1 MSFCN
6 FTKEN
11 ATSGKLL
18 VDNLFVSNYLPEL
31 NEEAVK
37 IYLYGLY
44 LCQNTSLDFDVYKMA
59 SSLSLSVEQVIDNF
73 KYLEEYGLVLIISK
87 NPFTVNFVPVNDSGV
102 KYKRYKPEKYEDLS
116 KALQVFISERMISTT
131 EYSEYFNLLESTPL
145 KPEAFLI
152 IVKYCTDLKGGD
164 VSYKYILA
172 VAKDFVNRNI
182 TTEDLVDKELTNYNA
197 LTKEVGELFRTLKI
211 SRKQEVEDIQLYK
224 KWSQK
229 YSFEHEIILFA
240 AKQSKIKNLRTL
252 DKTFDELYASK
263 CFTEEDVSNFIK
275 TKQEKVDIS
284 IAVCKALGIFIE
296 VHEAVVTNYVSP
308 WLSMGYDHKTLVF
321 VANYCFKSNRRTL
334 EQMNVTINNLMKLG
348 YITLDSIVN
357 YINDFNAT
365 DKFIYKILEYLGIS
379 RKPNGWD
386 RENVKIWRRDWN
398 FSDDVILEASKRAS
412 GTTNPIPYMNAI
424 LSNWK
429 SKGAYTLEEVN
440 KITPPSIKS
449 NVQFS
454 TQHFENERQYTQEEL
469 DKLLDQVDDIKELYD
484 KI

>member
-6 FTKEN
+6 FSKEN
-11 ATSGKLL
+11 NNSGKLL
-18 VDNLFVSNYLPEL
+18 IDNLFISNYLPEL

-37 IYLYGLY
+37 VYLYGLY
-44 LCQNTSLDFDVYKMA
+44 LCQNSSLDFDVTKMA
-59 SSLSLSVEQVIDNF
+59 STLNLSVDAVKDNF

-87 NPFTVNFVPVNDSGV
+87 NPFTVNFIPVNDSSL

-116 KALQVFISERMISTT
+116 KALQVIISERMISTS
-131 EYSEYFNLLESTPL
+131 EYSEYFNLLESTSL
-145 KPEAFLI
+145 KPEAFLM

-164 VSYKYILA
+164 ISYKYILA

-182 TTEDLVDKELTNYNA
+182 TTTDLVEKELSNYNS
-197 LTKEVGELFRTLKI
+197 LTKEIGELFRELKI
-211 SRKQEVEDIQLYK
+211 TRKQEVEDLQFYK

-229 YSFEHEIILFA
+229 YGFEHEVILFS
-240 AKQSKIKNLRTL
+240 AKKSKIKNLKTL

-263 CFTEEDVSNFIK
+263 CFTEEDVLNFLK
-275 TKQEKVDIS
+275 TKQEKIEIS
-284 IAVCKALGIFIE
+284 IDVLKALGIYVE
-296 VHEAVVTNYVSP
+296 VYDAVITNYVSP

-321 VANYCFKSNRRTL
+321 IANYCFKSNRRTL
-334 EQMNVTINNLMKLG
+334 EQMNETVLKLMKLG
-348 YITLDSIVN
+348 YVTLENIVQ

-365 DKFIYKILEYLGIS
+365 DKFIYKILEYLGLS

-412 GTTNPIPYMNAI
+412 GTSNPIPYMNAI

-429 SKGAYTLEEVN
+429 NKGAFTLEQIS
-440 KITPPSIKS
+440 KINPPTAK
-449 NVQFS
+449 NGKENAKK
-454 TQHFENERQYTQEEL
+454 HFENEREYTSEEL

>member
-18 VDNLFVSNYLPEL
+18 IDNLFVSNYLPEL

-37 IYLYGLY
+37 VYLYGLY
-44 LCQNTSLDFDVYKMA
+44 LCQNSSLDFDVYKMA
-59 SSLSLSVEQVIDNF
+59 SNLNLSADQVIDNF
-73 KYLEEYGLVLIISK
+73 KYLEEYGLVLIVSK

-116 KALQVFISERMISTT
+116 KALQVIISERMISTS

-145 KPEAFLI
+145 KPEAFLM

-164 VSYKYILA
+164 ISYKYILA
-172 VAKDFVNRNI
+172 VAKDFVSRNI
-182 TTEDLVDKELTNYNA
+182 TTEELVDKELTNYNA
-197 LTKEVGELFRTLKI
+197 LTKEIGELFRTLKI
-211 SRKQEVEDIQLYK
+211 SRKQEVEDIELYK

-229 YSFEHEIILFA
+229 YSFEHEIILFT
-240 AKQSKIKNLRTL
+240 AKQSKIKNLKTL

-263 CFTEEDVSNFIK
+263 CFTIQDVSNFLK
-275 TKQEKVDIS
+275 TKQEKIDIS
-284 IAVCKALGIFIE
+284 IDVCKALGIFIE
-296 VHEAVVTNYVSP
+296 VHETVVTNYVSP

-365 DKFIYKILEYLGIS
+365 DKFISKILEYLGIS

-398 FSDDVILEASKRAS
+398 FSDDVILEASKRAT
-412 GTTNPIPYMNAI
+412 GTQNPIPYMNAI

-440 KITPPSIKS
+440 KIAPPSIK
-449 NVQFS
+449 NGVQNK